1 MPNSQIFGPDLQ
13 GSKRSFRRLRIW
25 LARLAIRCGRRCETI
40 AARLMDD
47 LPDTTEPTE
56 TGVGEP
62 ERRLRPF

>member
-1 MPNSQIFGPDLQ
+1 
-13 GSKRSFRRLRIW
+13 
-25 LARLAIRCGRRCETI
+25 
-40 AARLMDD
+40 MDD